1 MEERGMAEK
10 EGERRVAFIRS
21 VVPLNDWRLFV
32 EMETGSVIVVDV
44 SRKLNTARYGDLRDV
59 ALFRSVATDG
69 DVLSWGDGRVIV
81 TVRELMD
88 VVFCDVPFFSMGRE
102 KEADR

>member
-1 MEERGMAEK
+1 MAEK
-10 EGERRVAFIRS
+10 RGGRRVAFIRS
-21 VVPLNDWRLFV
+21 IVPLNDWRLFV

-59 ALFRSVATDG
+59 ALFRAVATDG
-69 DVLSWGDGRVIV
+69 DVISWGDGRVIV

-88 VVFCDVPFFSMGRE
+88 VVFCDVHSLSEGMGEGGR
-102 KEADR
+102 